1 LVEWTKKKEPISYPF
16 TKKDTERYGFDI
28 NKADK
33 IFDLLQEGHIK
44 LSPNHTIPIAEE
56 LKNHKYYKWHN
67 VVSHNTNECKA
78 FHQQIQ
84 SAIEQGRIKFDN
96 PAKPMKIDRHP
107 SPTNMV
113 EVSEGK
119 AKVMTSE

>member
-1 LVEWTKKKEPISYPF
+1 
-16 TKKDTERYGFDI
+16 
-28 NKADK
+28 
-33 IFDLLQEGHIK
+33 
-44 LSPNHTIPIAEE
+44 
-56 LKNHKYYKWHN
+56 
-67 VVSHNTNECKA
+67 VSHNTNECKA